1 MYRAFFLGNDGE
13 KEWVDR
19 ESQGRD
25 GIHKNKPSGN
35 SKTKKKKKNTAPD
48 IKHNL
53 DKVNSRLDT
62 IKDQK
67 LAAS

>member
-1 MYRAFFLGNDGE
+1 M
-13 KEWVDR
+13 DR

-35 SKTKKKKKNTAPD
+35 SKTKKKKNTAPD

-67 LAAS
+67 RAAS